1 LKTTAIASSFV
12 AESSPSAPK
21 SRTKSPEEPIKV
33 VSEWEAHLAG
43 NILERRSM
51 PMPTVENATNSL
63 TEAEIVQN
71 LDAGFENGDFSQQWF

>member
-1 LKTTAIASSFV
+1 
-12 AESSPSAPK
+12 
-21 SRTKSPEEPIKV
+21 
-33 VSEWEAHLAG
+33 
-43 NILERRSM
+43 M